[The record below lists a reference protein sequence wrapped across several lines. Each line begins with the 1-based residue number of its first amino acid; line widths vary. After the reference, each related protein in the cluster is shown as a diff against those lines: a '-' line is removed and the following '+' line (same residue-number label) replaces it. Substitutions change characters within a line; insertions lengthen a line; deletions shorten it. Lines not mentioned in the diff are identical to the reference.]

1 CQNGPLDA
9 QHEFPVG
16 GTPGTTYM
24 VTMHFYGIMEPK
36 DYGQGVTR
44 EAPQRPGTQD
54 NGADPTPWATAPVG
68 YMYPQSDYNTYE
80 IHVDDQNMQ
89 EVGIY
94 YMNADTSQGH
104 WTYVINYEKQIP
116 IIGGGRV
123 RTRV

>member
-1 CQNGPLDA
+1 
-9 QHEFPVG
+9 
-16 GTPGTTYM
+16 
-24 VTMHFYGIMEPK
+24 
-36 DYGQGVTR
+36 
-44 EAPQRPGTQD
+44 
-54 NGADPTPWATAPVG
+54 
-68 YMYPQSDYNTYE
+68 DYNTYE

-123 RTRV
+123 RTRVYDRNCRQIKNCGANDPGSANACPDRANARILDLSAIDPAPANAPAPNGLQQPNLLSNRDAAN